1 MAGYSVTYTVVDN
14 ATKQIDAINRRIAQT
29 RAPLDRLSRQM
40 SRFIDVSGLRKVATG
55 FEWIGKAA
63 SSVLRTLT
71 SIIPVMGTIVGAA
84 SIAGMAKLVSSYADW
99 SRELVRAADNIG
111 TTTQKLQQ
119 FQDATRLAGGNASD
133 MTESLKG
140 LHDKLA
146 DFNIGGANAAA
157 TGQWANKLKI
167 NLKDANGVIR
177 SSTDLLPELIRKIN
191 ELPDPADRAAAANAL
206 LGSSGEKLIQTFR
219 QSSKSF
225 DAWADDVKR
234 YKDLTDD
241 QKSSLQRFAEA
252 QGRIGVA
259 FDRLGQQIAPVIAKH
274 LGPLL
279 EKFAIFVEQNTP
291 AILAAVDQLSERFAK
306 WLADPETAKAF
317 TAGIKAVADSL
328 VWVSNNLDTVKTAVE
343 VIAGLFAAKW
353 AIGIASSIATVAQAF
368 GVVGVGGAAGLGI
381 LGALGLIIWLSIE
394 IVRHWDEIKQA
405 GVDLADAVGKSFER
419 VKKTMSDF
427 WEGKHDPSEMPKP
440 GEVPSYPKQPDFVP
454 GGAWTPKPSDN
465 TEPGGAWARP
475 PGAIQKQSASGGY
488 LPGGVTPA
496 AYHPGGPAAAGIA
509 GGSEFWDSMA
519 RAVTKGFED
528 AFDHITGTGGMGGGG
543 AGGGGYT
550 PAAYRVP
557 VQAGAPSPNV
567 QQAIVRPPGAG
578 GGVGGGSAGGSG
590 GIDAPAGTPIAR
602 TGLATVT
609 SASGRKF
616 QVDARFAPNFQGFI
630 DDYEKAGG
638 QIGPDSGTLGE
649 RPHNASGHPI
659 GAAIDINQI
668 GRGVRSKRA
677 ISLDPRIEDALAK
690 KWGMVSGNSWRS
702 NDQGHFGIESV
713 EAARRALIDKGVA
726 VPNQAAG
733 GAAIQTGWNANNPMN
748 LTPGSNWHGGRATT
762 PGGLPIRTYGS
773 MEEGVADSVRK
784 LVEYQ
789 QKRHLA
795 TVDMMAREWN
805 KTATP
810 EYVNKLADAL
820 HVGKDQPFDI
830 RDPDKAAAW
839 VRAAQPQE
847 TGPGRL
853 TEAQIAA
860 GVRTGLAPPVTVPPP
875 QPPNGAVD
883 VSITHKNA
891 PPNSAV
897 TATGSGAVNV
907 APVRVE
913 HQAMESI

>member
-71 SIIPVMGTIVGAA
+71 SIIPVMGTIVGGA

-146 DFNIGGANAAA
+146 DFNIGGANAAL

-177 SSTDLLPELIRKIN
+177 SATDLLPELIRKIN

-252 QGRIGVA
+252 QGRVGVA
-259 FDRLGQQIAPVIAKH
+259 FDRLGQQISAIVAKH

-279 EKFAIFVEQNTP
+279 EKFAEFVEQNTP
-291 AILAAVDQLSERFAK
+291 AILAAVDQLSARFAA
-306 WLADPETAKAF
+306 WLNDPETGKAF
-317 TAGIKAVADSL
+317 IAGIKSVADSL
-328 VWVSNNLDTVKTAVE
+328 KWVIDNLDTIKTAAE
-343 VIAGLFAAKW
+343 VIAGLFVLKW
-353 AIGIASSIATVAQAF
+353 GVGIVQAIGAVTSALGSSASIA
-368 GVVGVGGAAGLGI
+368 GAAAGAGLI
-381 LGALGLIIWLSIE
+381 GAL
-394 IVRHWDEIKQA
+394 A
-405 GVDLADAVGKSFER
+405 GVATIAGLLALGSAYETPANAAANEKRKKDQRSTAPSNMPTSDGYYDAQGR
-419 VKKTMSDF
+419 
-427 WEGKHDPSEMPKP
+427 WIEGP
-440 GEVPSYPKQPDFVP
+440 QPV
-454 GGAWTPKPSDN
+454 
-465 TEPGGAWARP
+465 RP

-496 AYHPGGPAAAGIA
+496 AFHPGGPAAAGLA

-543 AGGGGYT
+543 GAGGGYT

-567 QQAIVRPPGAG
+567 QQAIVRPPGGG

-630 DDYEKAGG
+630 GDYEKAGG

-677 ISLDPRIEDALAK
+677 TSLDPKIEDALAK
-690 KWGMVSGNSWRS
+690 KWGMVSGNTWRS

-713 EAARRALIDKGVA
+713 EAARRALIDRGVA

-733 GAAIQTGWNANNPMN
+733 GAAIKTGWDANNPMN
-748 LTPGSNWHGGRATT
+748 LTPGSNWQGGRATT
-762 PGGLPIRTYGS
+762 PGGLPIRTYAN